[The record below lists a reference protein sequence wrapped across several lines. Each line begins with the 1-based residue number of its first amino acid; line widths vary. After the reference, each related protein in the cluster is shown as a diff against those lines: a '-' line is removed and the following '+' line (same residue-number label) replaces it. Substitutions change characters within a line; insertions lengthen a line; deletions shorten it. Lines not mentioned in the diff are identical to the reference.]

1 MERKIILIGG
11 APTVG
16 KSHIARELSEKIK
29 LPWISTD
36 TIREQMRELVR
47 KEDYPALFHHLEP
60 TSDLAVEFLSH
71 NSVEEIVKHQNEE
84 SLEVW
89 KGVKAIIETDYV
101 WKSFIVEGVAILPEL
116 VYENYKNDSSVKAFF
131 IIDNDEQR
139 IRETIFKRGLWD
151 DADKYPDSVKEK
163 EVEWVVAFNKYLK
176 EEIKKYPFPVIEIKK
191 RGSIVLEKILEISK

>member
-16 KSHIARELSEKIK
+16 KSYMARELSEKIK

-36 TIREQMRELVR
+36 TIREQMRELVK
-47 KEDYPALFHHLEP
+47 KEDYPALFRH
-60 TSDLAVEFLSH
+60 SDATADMAAEFLTH
-71 NSVEEIVKHQNEE
+71 NSIEEIINHQNEE

-116 VYENYKNDSSVKAFF
+116 VYKNYKNNSSVRAVF
-131 IIDNDEQR
+131 IIDSDEQR

-163 EVEWVVAFNKYLK
+163 EVEWVMAFNNYLK
-176 EEIKKYPFPVIEIKK
+176 EEIKKYPFPIIEIKNHESIIDEIIK
-191 RGSIVLEKILEISK
+191 RL